1 MSQKNHKEVS
11 PFIDAA
17 LKLDNDFQELER
29 LAGNLER
36 AEIDSD
42 AGLERSRDF
51 LGKFGECSQRIG
63 TEIQAL
69 ATSLEDSR
77 SRAEKAAESA
87 ANRAALIQERLNKT
101 NSLNERFKNLAEM
114 VRMVS
119 DGIAQFK
126 KPGGQQMTE
135 EERKF
140 LSGKLPELDAQ
151 MSDLGVQAVKLKE
164 EARQENMRLLE
175 RNADSLEQTLASARQ
190 KLGKFTAY

>member
-1 MSQKNHKEVS
+1 MSLKNMKEVS
-11 PFIDAA
+11 PFIEAA
-17 LKLDNDFQELER
+17 LKLDDDFQELER
-29 LAGNLER
+29 LAANLER

-42 AGLERSRDF
+42 AGLERGRDL
-51 LGKFGECSQRIG
+51 LGKFGECSSRIG
-63 TEIQAL
+63 SEIQAL

-87 ANRAALIQERLNKT
+87 ANRAVLIQERLTKA
-101 NSLNERFKNLAEM
+101 NSLNERFKGLADM
-114 VRMVS
+114 VKMVS

-126 KPGGQQMTE
+126 KPGGQQMTD

-151 MSDLGVQAVKLKE
+151 MSDLGAQAVKLKE
-164 EARQENMRLLE
+164 EARQENMKLLE

-190 KLGKFTAY
+190 KLGRFTAY

>member
-1 MSQKNHKEVS
+1 MSQKNTKEVS
-11 PFIDAA
+11 PFIEAA
-17 LKLDNDFQELER
+17 LKLDDDFQELER
-29 LAGNLER
+29 LAANLER

-42 AGLERSRDF
+42 AGLERGRDL
-51 LGKFGECSQRIG
+51 LGKFGECSSRIG

-69 ATSLEDSR
+69 ASSLEDSR

-101 NSLNERFKNLAEM
+101 NHLNERFKNLAEM
-114 VRMVS
+114 VKMVS
-119 DGIAQFK
+119 DGISQFK

-135 EERKF
+135 GERKF
-140 LSGKLPELDAQ
+140 LSGRLPELDSQ

-164 EARQENMRLLE
+164 EARHENMKMLE

-190 KLGKFTAY
+190 KLGKFTSY

>member
-1 MSQKNHKEVS
+1 MNKNLKELS
-11 PFIDAA
+11 PFAEAA
-17 LKLDNDFQELER
+17 LKLDEDFQELER
-29 LAGNLER
+29 LAGSLER

-42 AGLERSRDF
+42 AGLERSRDL
-51 LGKFGECSQRIG
+51 LGKFGECSSRIG
-63 TEIQAL
+63 SEIQAL
-69 ATSLEDSR
+69 ASSLEDSR

-87 ANRAALIQERLNKT
+87 ARRAALIQERMNRT

-140 LSGKLPELDAQ
+140 LSGKLPELDSQ
-151 MSDLGVQAVKLKE
+151 MSDLGAQALKLKA
-164 EARQENMRLLE
+164 EAKQENMKLLE
-175 RNADSLEQTLASARQ
+175 KNADSLGQTLESARQ
-190 KLGKFTAY
+190 KLGRFSAY